1 MVTPVAMEP
10 LLGYHPLSIGFL
22 TYIREPDEGQCLT
35 GSLTGAVASE
45 RVSEAPKGSLR
56 MDGNHSKSAKAEG
69 SLTATPTGG
78 AGTKVGLSDP
88 VVLSGNAIA
97 QRIKATLGITGLSLP
112 RVPIDGVVWHLDV
125 GSSHPGAVAGPKGW
139 AVRPLKRYASWVQNV
154 VRQFGPYPARAEDI

>member
-22 TYIREPDEGQCLT
+22 TYIREPDEGQCLM

-45 RVSEAPKGSLR
+45 RVSEALKGSLR
-56 MDGNHSKSAKAEG
+56 MVGNHSKSAKAEG

-88 VVLSGNAIA
+88 VVISGIAIA

-112 RVPIDGVVWHLDV
+112 RVHIDGVVWHLDV
-125 GSSHPGAVAGPKGW
+125 GSSHPGAEVGPKGW

-154 VRQFGPYPARAEDI
+154 VRQFGPYPAWA